1 MLNKLFCVVGAA
13 FLAIASGASA
23 FAQLANPLQHYES
36 ISSSTIISVMSEMGL
51 QTQTFQMEDGSE
63 LIAVTVGEGMTVLV
77 GTDQCKAGP
86 ASGCHAMGM
95 MVIAPA
101 SALPG
106 QNMAQNLAILNGF
119 NTVIDS
125 SKYVLTNDGFVLAAR
140 YQNYIYGV
148 NRGNMSADF
157 AVMVTET
164 VVFFMTLA
172 DISGQSAGFDALDLL
187 DKNAGVAFSVSPAA
201 KSGFVKNMAGLV
213 PDAKLGVQDGINSQ
227 YDKILP
233 LLGARSFRDDVMWT
247 HELD

>member
-63 LIAVTVGEGMTVLV
+63 LIAVTVGEGRTVLV
-77 GTDQCKAGP
+77 GTDQCKTGP
-86 ASGCHAMGM
+86 ASGCQAMGM

-101 SALPG
+101 STLPG
-106 QNMAQNLAILNGF
+106 QNMAENLAILNNF
-119 NTVIDS
+119 NTLIDS

-148 NRGNMSADF
+148 NRGNMAADF
-157 AVMVTET
+157 VVMVGET
-164 VVFFMTLA
+164 AVFFTTLA
-172 DISGQSAGFDALDLL
+172 DISSQSASFEAPGLL

-213 PDAKLGVQDGINSQ
+213 PGAAFNTEDGINRQ

-233 LLGARSFRDDVMWT
+233 LLGAKSFRDDVLWT
-247 HELD
+247 HEND